1 MYDEFL
7 GDKMQTVCAIFVHE
21 SLYGCGIAYT
31 ITAASS
37 VKYVFLIN
45 PLSATVFLCGLSPFH
60 GFMLGI

>member
-1 MYDEFL
+1 
-7 GDKMQTVCAIFVHE
+7 MQTVCAIFVHE

-31 ITAASS
+31 ITAAGS

-45 PLSATVFLCGLSPFH
+45 PLSATVFMCGLSPFR

>member
-1 MYDEFL
+1 
-7 GDKMQTVCAIFVHE
+7 MQTVCAIFVNE

-45 PLSATVFLCGLSPFH
+45 PLSATVSYFLSVALVLFLVLC
-60 GFMLGI
+60 